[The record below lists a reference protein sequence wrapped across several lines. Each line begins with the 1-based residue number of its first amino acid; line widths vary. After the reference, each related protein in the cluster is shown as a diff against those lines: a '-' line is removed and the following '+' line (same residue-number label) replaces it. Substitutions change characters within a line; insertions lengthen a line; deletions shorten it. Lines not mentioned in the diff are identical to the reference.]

1 MLIAEQIAIKLDQQT
16 VIKSLDC
23 EFRPGQFWAIL
34 GRNGTGK
41 TTLLHALS
49 GLIPVDDG
57 QISVN
62 GHAVRQLDP
71 LSRAQ
76 NLSLLL
82 QEQEPSLA
90 ISVEDAVAMG
100 RYPWQTTVAQD
111 RDLTRRMLR
120 LCGLEPLAK
129 RSILQLSGGERRKV
143 EIATCLAQQ
152 AGYLLLDEPL
162 NHLDLVYKKHIMK
175 VFSEYARERTVVMV
189 CHDTEVVRAHCTH
202 VLMILENDCYL
213 SGNSATMLTEQNL
226 NRLFNDRHQH
236 D

>member
-1 MLIAEQIAIKLDQQT
+1 MLKAEHISIKQDRQV
-16 VIKSLDC
+16 VIKALDC
-23 EFRPGQFWAIL
+23 EFRPGEFWAIL

-49 GLIPVDDG
+49 GLTPVAEG
-57 QISVN
+57 QITVD
-62 GHAVRQLDP
+62 GHAVRHLDP
-71 LSRAQ
+71 VSRAQ

-90 ISVEDAVAMG
+90 ISVADAVAMG
-100 RYPWQTTVAQD
+100 RYPWQTTVAED
-111 RDLTRRMLR
+111 RALTERMLS
-120 LCGLEPLAK
+120 LCGLEALAD

-162 NHLDLVYKKHIMK
+162 NHLDLVYKKLIMK
-175 VFSEYARERTVVMV
+175 VFSEYSRERAVIMV
-189 CHDTEVVRAHCTH
+189 CHDTEVVRAHCSH

-213 SGNSATMLTEQNL
+213 SGTSATMLTAQNL
-226 NRLFNDRHQH
+226 NRLFNDRDQH